1 MKIFCKELNQDFE
14 TPEQMFKA
22 LLDNKDKIIGL
33 KKAAIKCSEE
43 IPAKFLRFKDD
54 VETKALGWVE
64 KDYLYPVI
72 NTTNLMDSH
81 SDVHLKGIWNKS
93 IKEQQGSVHYVVE
106 HELKVSSVIAYPKDV
121 EIMVKDIDWKDLGQ
135 GFEGTTQALIFKTNV
150 FDYSNDSARKAIEHK
165 APVQHSV
172 RMQYVKV
179 ELAINSK
186 SPDFLKEK
194 EAYDKYLPE
203 IVNKDV
209 VEKQGYFWAV
219 AEAKIYKEGSMV
231 LFGSNSVTPMIEY
244 SGLPP
249 SGLPPAEP
257 PQKGTQN
264 EPSADT
270 RKVDMGAVK
279 SILKTFKNLK

>member
-1 MKIFCKELNQDFE
+1 MKIFCKELNRDFD

-33 KKAAIKCSEE
+33 KKAATKDSEE
-43 IPAKFLRFKDD
+43 IPAKFLMFKDD
-54 VETKALGWVE
+54 VETKSLGWVE

-72 NTTNLMDSH
+72 NTTNFMDSH

-93 IKEQQGSVHYVVE
+93 IKEQQGSVHYVIE

-121 EIMVKDIDWKDLGQ
+121 EMMVKEISWSDLGQ
-135 GFEGTTQALIFKTNV
+135 SFEGTTQALIFKTNV
-150 FDYSNDSARKAIEHK
+150 FEYSNDSARRAIEHK

-172 RMQYVKV
+172 RMQYVKM

-203 IVNKDV
+203 IVNKDA
-209 VEKQGYFWAV
+209 VEKQGYFWAIT
-219 AEAKIYKEGSMV
+219 EAKIYKEGSMV

-244 SGLPP
+244 T
-249 SGLPPAEP
+249 EP
-257 PQKGTQN
+257 TKVTQN
-264 EPSADT
+264 EPSDDT
-270 RKVDMGAVK
+270 RKVDMGEIK
-279 SILKTFKNLK
+279 SILKNFKI